1 MSESMGRTEVRGD
14 VAGVADEGNPGVMAA
29 DEVSGPGADAPAA
42 PPTMSAAK
50 LALLEA
56 RRRNLTAA
64 PAADIPAADRSGP
77 VELSFAQER
86 MWMLDRLLP
95 GRSTYN
101 APRALRLR
109 GPLDVEALH
118 RSLDQIVR
126 RHEVLRTVVS
136 VADGVP
142 RPEVVDD
149 RGAGFRIVDVSD
161 RTGQDQE
168 EEVLR
173 QVEEELRT
181 PFDLSSDTL
190 LRARLVRLGDEE
202 HVLALVSHHIAS
214 DDRSKRIVAAELEA
228 HYDAFR
234 RGDAPTLAPLRLQY
248 RDYAAWERHR
258 FHQGGAAEDADYWK
272 TRLDGAPSTVDLP
285 TDHPRPPVE
294 SNEGATFTSWLPATT
309 TERLRTVV
317 RDHRATL
324 FMGLNAGF
332 AAFLSRVT
340 GQDDIV
346 VGTAVSGR
354 SHAAL
359 EDLIGY
365 FSNTLALRCEVD
377 PAAGFADLLDRVRT
391 TTIDAFAHQAMPFE
405 KLVESIRPDRGAR
418 QHPIFQVMFTLRPGG
433 VSVPTLGDLDVSP
446 YRFRS
451 DGTKYDLVVIAID
464 MGETIQ
470 LNWEYSTDLFEAATV
485 ERMARQMAT
494 VLGQAVADVGHP
506 IGQLDL
512 LDADELHR
520 VLVEFN
526 DNAGPVPTTR
536 CIHELVTERA
546 SVVPDAT
553 AVDHLGDRLTY
564 AELDRSANRLAH
576 RLMAAG
582 VGRGVIVGICLDRSL
597 EMITTILAVLKT
609 GGAYVPLDPSYP
621 VERLHF
627 MTTDAGVQ
635 VLVTMG
641 DLAGRLTDLMGD
653 TGTVVRLDR
662 ESTPLAG
669 YPDDDPG
676 VDVAPDDLAYII
688 YTSGSTGR
696 PKGAMIE
703 HRNVVNLAPAVAEL
717 FGMEVG
723 HRVLQFASLCFDASV
738 FEIHVPLIF
747 GATVCMAPRD
757 QLASGPDLLR
767 IMHDER
773 INSVLLPPSLLAI
786 LPDADLPHLTNM
798 CSAGEACHPDLA
810 RRWGRNRR
818 FINAY
823 GPTEATVFSTMHL
836 VEGDPPEDAVSV
848 PIGTP
853 IANTQAYVLDEH
865 MRPVP
870 IGRPGELYVGG
881 PNVGRGYLGRPELT
895 AERFVADPFSGQP
908 GARLY
913 RTGDRVR
920 WLPDGTLDYIGRLDN
935 QVKLSGYRIELG
947 EIEVNLIGQ
956 PDVRDAA
963 VIVREDVPGNPRL
976 VAYVVPRTDMS
987 EDDHPELVRSL
998 TAALAVRLP
1007 AHMVPASI
1015 VVLQAF
1021 PMSPS
1026 GKIDR
1031 KALPEP
1037 VRLTNTDGRREI
1049 RQPSTPAQAEVAG
1062 MFREILGVDD
1072 VGADDDFFDLGG
1084 TSLLA
1089 TKLLVRLETTF
1100 GSRPPL
1106 NVLFETAT
1114 VAALAAA
1121 VGGERDAPQPVA
1133 SEPSGSAVI
1142 VPLQHGTG
1150 PTAFLV
1156 HQNTGQVL
1164 VYRDLVKCLPADFSV
1179 YGVQAVGLDRVHEP
1193 VRDLPEMARLY
1204 VEEIRRVQPTGPY
1217 FLGGHCLGA
1226 VIALEMT
1233 HQLEQAGEEVGLL
1246 MASDTLPR
1254 AALRPAKPS
1263 IGRYR
1268 SHQRYVLVLRPDT
1281 RRLAVLLRPL
1291 QMTLLEAWKYAVDRL
1306 FDQSWFRRTARG
1318 TRPVGMA
1325 FVGAREDV
1333 LRRVSG
1339 TMIARGMTV
1348 PPFIDNVE
1356 RSIRD
1361 AVRHYPLSP
1370 VVHCPILLFR
1380 ADRSEAS
1387 TALATRRWAEHT
1399 TGGVTAVVV
1408 RGENAAHYT
1417 MIREPLVDQIA
1428 EPFADMI
1435 AEFADG
1441 TVEHPT
1447 GVHAPINGS
1456 R

>member
-1 MSESMGRTEVRGD
+1 MSESGGRTDVRGHG
-14 VAGVADEGNPGVMAA
+14 AGVAHGRKAAVVATDEMSRPA
-29 DEVSGPGADAPAA
+29 ADAPTTLS
-42 PPTMSAAK
+42 PAK

-56 RRRNLTAA
+56 RRRNLATA
-64 PAADIPAADRSGP
+64 PNPVIPVADRSGP

-86 MWMLDRLLP
+86 MWMLDQLIP

-109 GPLDVEALH
+109 GPLDVEAMH
-118 RSLDQIVR
+118 RALDEIVR
-126 RHEVLRTVVS
+126 RHEVLRTVIPAS
-136 VADGVP
+136 EGVP
-142 RPEVVDD
+142 QPVVVDD
-149 RGAGFRIVDVSD
+149 ARAGFRFVDLSD
-161 RTGQDQE
+161 RTGEDQE
-168 EEVLR
+168 SEALR

-181 PFDLSSDTL
+181 PFELSSEAL
-190 LRARLVRLGDEE
+190 LRARLIRLGDED

-234 RGDAPTLAPLRLQY
+234 RGGAPTLAPLPLQY
-248 RDYAAWERHR
+248 RDYATWERQR
-258 FHQGGAAEDADYWK
+258 IRQGDATEDADYWK
-272 TRLDGAPSTVDLP
+272 AQLDGAPSTVELP
-285 TDHPRPPVE
+285 TDHPRPPVD
-294 SNEGATFTSWLPATT
+294 SYEGATFTSYLSAPT
-309 TERLRTVV
+309 TERLRAVV

-354 SHAAL
+354 SHTEL
-359 EDLIGY
+359 DDLIGY
-365 FSNTLALRCEVD
+365 FSNTLALRCQVD
-377 PAAGFADLLDRVRT
+377 PEAGFADLLDRVRT
-391 TTIDAFAHQAMPFE
+391 TTVDAFAHQAMPFE

-433 VSVPTLGDLDVSP
+433 VSVPTLGDLEVHP

-464 MGETIQ
+464 MGDTIQ
-470 LNWEYSTDLFEAATV
+470 LNWEYSTDLFEGHTV
-485 ERMARQMAT
+485 ERMAGQMAL
-494 VLGQAVADVGHP
+494 VIDQAVADVERP
-506 IGQLDL
+506 VGQLDL
-512 LDADELHR
+512 LDDAERHR

-526 DNAGPVPTTR
+526 DNAAPVPTANSV
-536 CIHELVTERA
+536 HELVTRRA
-546 SVVPDAT
+546 SVVPDAV
-553 AVDHLGDRLTY
+553 AVTYENERLTY
-564 AELDRSANRLAH
+564 VELERSANRLAH

-582 VGRGVIVGICLDRSL
+582 VGRGVIVGICLDRSP

-621 VERLHF
+621 AERLHF
-627 MTTDAGVQ
+627 MTTDAGVE

-641 DLAGRLTDLMGD
+641 DLAGQLPELMGED
-653 TGTVVRLDR
+653 GTVVRLDV
-662 ESTPLAG
+662 EAPSLAE
-669 YPDDDPG
+669 YPDHDPG
-676 VDVAPDDLAYII
+676 VVVAPEDLAYVI

-703 HRNVVNLAPAVAEL
+703 HRSVMNLAPAVARL

-723 HRVLQFASLCFDASV
+723 HRVLQFASLCFDVSV
-738 FEIHVPLIF
+738 FEIHIPLMY

-767 IMHDER
+767 IMHDRR
-773 INSVLLPPSLLAI
+773 INSVLLPPSLLAV
-786 LPDADLPHLTNM
+786 LPDADLPQLTNM
-798 CSAGEACHPDLA
+798 CSAGEACHPDLV
-810 RRWGRNRR
+810 RRWGRGRR
-818 FINAY
+818 YINAY
-823 GPTEATVFSTMHL
+823 GPTEATVFSAMHL
-836 VEGDPPEDAVSV
+836 IEGDLPDDATSV
-848 PIGTP
+848 PIGHP
-853 IANTQAYVLDEH
+853 VANTQAYILDEH

-870 IGRPGELYVGG
+870 IGRPGELFIGG
-881 PNVGRGYLGRPELT
+881 PCVGRGYLGRPELT
-895 AERFVADPFSGQP
+895 AERFVVDPFSGQP

-935 QVKLSGYRIELG
+935 QVKLRGYRIELG
-947 EIEVNLIGQ
+947 EIEVNLIGH

-976 VAYVVPRTDMS
+976 VAYVVPRIDMA
-987 EDDHPELVRSL
+987 EADHPDLVRSL
-998 TAALAVRLP
+998 TADLAARLP
-1007 AHMVPASI
+1007 AHMVPGSI

-1026 GKIDR
+1026 GKVDR

-1037 VRLTNTDGRREI
+1037 VRLPSTGGGNRGG
-1049 RQPSTPAQAEVAG
+1049 RQPSTPAQAQVAA
-1062 MFREILGVDD
+1062 MFREILGVDE

-1089 TKLLVRLETTF
+1089 TKLLVRLESVF
-1100 GSRPPL
+1100 GTRPPL

-1114 VAALAAA
+1114 VAALAAS
-1121 VGGERDAPQPVA
+1121 VGGEADAPPPAATQH
-1133 SEPSGSAVI
+1133 SGSAVI

-1150 PTAFLV
+1150 PTLFLV

-1164 VYRDLVKCLPADFSV
+1164 VYRDLVKCLPSDFSV
-1179 YGVQAVGLDRVHEP
+1179 FGVQAVGLDRVSEP
-1193 VRDLPEMARLY
+1193 LRDLPEMARLY
-1204 VEEIRRVQPTGPY
+1204 VEEIRRIQPAGPY

-1263 IGRYR
+1263 IERYR
-1268 SHQRYVLVLRPDT
+1268 SHQRYLLVLRPGT
-1281 RRLAVLLRPL
+1281 RRSAVLLRPL
-1291 QMTLLEAWKYAVDRL
+1291 QMTLLEAWKYTVARL
-1306 FDQSWFRRTARG
+1306 FDQAWFRRTASG
-1318 TRPVGMA
+1318 TRPVGKA
-1325 FVGAREDV
+1325 VVGAREDL

-1339 TMIARGMTV
+1339 VMIARGMTV
-1348 PPFIDNVE
+1348 PPIIDNVE
-1356 RSIRD
+1356 RSVRD

-1370 VVHCPILLFR
+1370 AVHCPVLLFR

-1387 TALATRRWAEHT
+1387 TALATRRWSDHT
-1399 TGGVTAVVV
+1399 TGDVTAVVV
-1408 RGENAAHYT
+1408 RGDNAAHYT
-1417 MIREPLVDQIA
+1417 MIRDPLVDQIA
-1428 EPFADMI
+1428 GPLAAMVTGFGSDTTEPAP
-1435 AEFADG
+1435 DG
-1441 TVEHPT
+1441 RATT
-1447 GVHAPINGS
+1447 DGS
-1456 R
+1456 HRP